1 MPKIELTIQ
10 QIFNI
15 YADTHDDNVRKAI
28 VYSMENLVE
37 KNDTYVVPA
46 WESRIVSC
54 SSFGDNKI
62 SVIKVVR
69 GFTGMGLKEAKDFV
83 EGFGDNARIKV
94 SDPERFKREVATVGG
109 TIVIH
114 PVS

>member
-46 WESRIVSC
+46 WDSRICSC
-54 SSFGDNKI
+54 SSYGDNKI
-62 SVIKVVR
+62 QVIKAVR
-69 GFTGMGLKEAKDFV
+69 QYTGLGLLEAKHFV
-83 EGFGDNARIKV
+83 EGFGPSAKIKV